1 MCVCVCVCV
10 LPLRTHGEHVVAL
23 HVPGA
28 AVLALVVELAEEV
41 EGDHGVEI
49 HHHRQQA
56 HRQNQLQRETAGHGH
71 LTPVHTEGRLGQG
84 LNHN

>member
-1 MCVCVCVCV
+1 MGNEGTLCVCVCVCV

-56 HRQNQLQRETAGHGH
+56 HRQGQLEHA
-71 LTPVHTEGRLGQG
+71 HTDT
-84 LNHN
+84 HTHTHTHAHAH